1 LAKDHGKRKGAG
13 DTIQV
18 LLEISN
24 IISSSLNLNLL
35 YKNIHRSL
43 GKILNA
49 DNFFIALL
57 DEQKDTVTFP
67 YFVDTMDKSPG
78 ELSHFTQRATLTGQV
93 IEKKKPLIFKHREIL
108 NFIRN
113 RNLQK
118 IGTIS
123 RVWMGAPLVLT
134 EKVIG
139 VVSMQD
145 YVSENTYTRK
155 DLDILTSISRHIT
168 IAIER
173 KMSDDALKEQSKI
186 LEKILESSLVGIALI
201 KDRRFSWVNREFV
214 NILGYANKNEL
225 GGRSTR
231 VVYESEEEFERA
243 GKIISSTFSANNKV
257 DFEYNLKRK
266 DGSVFPAHIKIS
278 TDDPDDP
285 FSWIIATIMDISAR
299 KTVEKEQAERE
310 KLQGVLEM
318 AGAVCHEL
326 NQPLQAILGYS
337 DLLMMDRTQNDPEKI
352 SRHID
357 SIKSQTARIGDITRQ
372 ISSLTR
378 YNTIDYSD
386 NTRIVDIWNCGNRQ

>member
-1 LAKDHGKRKGAG
+1 MAKDHGKRKGAG

-78 ELSHFTQRATLTGQV
+78 ELSHFSQRATLTGQV

-123 RVWMGAPLVLT
+123 KVWMGAPLVLT
-134 EKVIG
+134 DKVIG

-214 NILGYANKNEL
+214 NLLGYANKNEL

-266 DGSVFPAHIKIS
+266 DGTVFPAHIKIS

-299 KTVEKEQAERE
+299 KTAEKEQAERE

>member
-1 LAKDHGKRKGAG
+1 MAKGNGKTKGAG

-18 LLEISN
+18 LLDISN

-57 DEQKDTVTFP
+57 DEHKDTVTFP

-78 ELSHFTQRATLTGQV
+78 EISHFSQRATLTGQV
-93 IEKKKPLIFKHREIL
+93 IEKKKPLIFKHKEIL
-108 NFIRN
+108 DFIRN

-123 RVWMGAPLVLT
+123 KVWMGAPLVLT
-134 EKVIG
+134 DKVIG
-139 VVSMQD
+139 VAAMQN

-155 DLDILTSISRHIT
+155 DLDILTSVSRHIA

-173 KMSDDALKEQSKI
+173 KLSDDALKEQSKI

-201 KDRRFSWVNREFV
+201 KHRRFSWVNRELV
-214 NILGYANKNEL
+214 NMLGYTNKNEL
-225 GGRSTR
+225 GGKSTK
-231 VVYESEEEFERA
+231 VIYESEQEFERA
-243 GKIISSTFSANNKV
+243 GKIISSTFVTKNKV
-257 DFEYNLKRK
+257 DFEYTLKRK
-266 DGSVFPAHIKIS
+266 DGSTFPAHIKLS
-278 TDDPDDP
+278 TADPYDP
-285 FSWIIATIMDISAR
+285 FSWTIATILDISAR
-299 KTVEKEQAERE
+299 KTAEKEQVERE

-337 DLLMMDRTQNDPEKI
+337 DLLMMSRTQEDPEKVC
-352 SRHID
+352 RHIE
-357 SIKSQTARIGDITRQ
+357 SIKSQTSRIGDITRQ
-372 ISSLTR
+372 LSNLTR
-378 YNTIDYSD
+378 YKTIDYPG
-386 NTRIVDIWNCGNRQ
+386 NVRIVDIWNSGRNQ